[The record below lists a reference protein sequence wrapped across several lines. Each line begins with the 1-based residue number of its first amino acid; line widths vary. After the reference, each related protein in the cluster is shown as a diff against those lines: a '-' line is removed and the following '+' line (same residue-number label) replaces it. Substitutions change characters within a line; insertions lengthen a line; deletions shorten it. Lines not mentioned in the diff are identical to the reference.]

1 VADIDC
7 VIFDWGGTLT
17 PWHTIDLGQAW
28 RACGLGDEVAD
39 RLVEAELEV
48 WRRAKESQQSG
59 TIDEVFAVAGASAG
73 PAEIAAY
80 FAWWEEHTFTDPEV
94 APLFTALRER
104 GIKIGV
110 LSNTLWPRS
119 EHERVFRRDGVAEL
133 IDAEVYTSEI
143 AWTKPHP
150 EAFRAALA
158 GLGVDDPRRAVFV
171 GDRLWDD
178 IHGAQQIGMRAVFVP
193 HSDIPESQR
202 GPRNGR
208 PDATVQRLGELLPIV
223 DGWRRAG

>member
-1 VADIDC
+1 MADIDC

-17 PWHTIDLGQAW
+17 PWHTIDLGEAW
-28 RACGLGDEVAD
+28 RACGLGDEMAD
-39 RLVEAELEV
+39 RLVEAELAV
-48 WRRAKESQQSG
+48 WARAKESQRSG
-59 TIDEVFAVAGASAG
+59 TIDEVFALAGASAG

-80 FAWWEEHTFTDPEV
+80 FAWWEEHTYTDAEV

-104 GIKIGV
+104 GLKIGV

-150 EAFRAALA
+150 EAFRAALTA
-158 GLGVDDPRRAVFV
+158 VGGRDPQRAVFV

-178 IHGAQQIGMRAVFVP
+178 IHGAQQAGMRTVFVP

-202 GPRNGR
+202 GPQNGQ
-208 PDATVQRLGELLPIV
+208 PDMTVQRLADLLPIIDDWLGSV
-223 DGWRRAG
+223 